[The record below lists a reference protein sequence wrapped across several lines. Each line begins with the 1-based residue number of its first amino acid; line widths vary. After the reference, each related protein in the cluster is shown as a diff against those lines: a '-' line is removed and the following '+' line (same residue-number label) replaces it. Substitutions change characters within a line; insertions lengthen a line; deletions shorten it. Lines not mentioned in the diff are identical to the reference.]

1 MLAGAPVTRRSARF
15 HAVIAEIDTL
25 NAGDPR
31 QEISGDTGRPLETVY
46 SERMT
51 ACLSQVYPDASEELS
66 IAARAQ
72 HICRWQIPRSNYP
85 AGRDGYNSWRA
96 ACREHHAAL
105 TTAIMHRHGYAE
117 ARIAHVA
124 KIIKKEELKRDRES
138 QALENIAAAVF
149 AQHYLGAFIED
160 HKDYDEEKL
169 VGIVR
174 KTLRK
179 MDAVG
184 HAAIVAMQLPP
195 HVKRVIDIA
204 LK

>member
-1 MLAGAPVTRRSARF
+1 
-15 HAVIAEIDTL
+15 
-25 NAGDPR
+25 
-31 QEISGDTGRPLETVY
+31 
-46 SERMT
+46 
-51 ACLSQVYPDASEELS
+51 
-66 IAARAQ
+66 
-72 HICRWQIPRSNYP
+72 
-85 AGRDGYNSWRA
+85 
-96 ACREHHAAL
+96 
-105 TTAIMHRHGYAE
+105 MHRHGYAE
-117 ARIAHVA
+117 AQIAHVA

-184 HAAIVAMQLPP
+184 HAAVVAMQLPP
-195 HVKRVIDIA
+195 HVKHVIDIA
-204 LK
+204 LQ